1 MLTKKRIYWIVGA
14 VALLSLGLVAFLV
27 FKPDNDKYYKV
38 RKGNLEVVIT
48 SKGELNGEK
57 YTEINMPDLLCNQ
70 ELRVWQYK
78 ITDLIQEGKTV
89 KKGDYIA
96 RLDQSQLMSMMQDIV
111 KQKEKVDA
119 DLRNLALDSAV
130 NLTAKREDI
139 SNALLDLEYLKIDL
153 EQSKYESEAYQRQTQ
168 MSYQKSEIALDK
180 KRRDYLL
187 ERNRLKIQVSR
198 AQSNVR
204 EFQDRINKYQE
215 ALASTVIKAPD
226 NGIVMFAK
234 DYNGKTYGKDTE
246 VNIWRPLIGTLPD
259 MSEVVTE
266 CYIRE
271 IDISKIALNDS
282 VRIKIDA
289 LPDKVFHGKV
299 VKIAN
304 IGEDHKDF
312 DMKVFKVR
320 IKIDQSDPQMKPG
333 MTANNDIIIGSYRDQ
348 LLVPMKAVFSKNG
361 KPVVYLKDG
370 RGIVEKEIN
379 LTADNGNFG
388 VVDNGLEVGDL
399 ILMYQPEEFKP
410 AAKITAKTE

>member
-1 MLTKKRIYWIVGA
+1 MLTKKRIYWISGA
-14 VALLSLGLVAFLV
+14 AAVLCLGVLAFLLL
-27 FKPDNDKYYKV
+27 KPDSEKYYKV
-38 RKGNLEVVIT
+38 RKGNLEVIIT

-78 ITDLIQEGKTV
+78 ITDVIQEGKTV
-89 KKGDYIA
+89 KKGDYVA
-96 RLDQSQLMSMMQDIV
+96 RLDQSQLMSMMQDV
-111 KQKEKVDA
+111 TNQKEKMDA
-119 DLRNLALDSAV
+119 DLRNQMLDSAV
-130 NLTAKREDI
+130 SLTSRREAI
-139 SNALLDLEYLKIDL
+139 SNALLDLDYLKIDL
-153 EQSKYESEAYQRQTQ
+153 EQSKFESEAYQRKTQ
-168 MSYQKSEIALDK
+168 MNFQKSEIALEK
-180 KRRDYLL
+180 LRRDYLL

-198 AQSNVR
+198 AQANVQQ
-204 EFQDRINKYQE
+204 FQQRIDKYQE
-215 ALASTVIKAPD
+215 ALASTVIKAPE

-259 MSEVVTE
+259 MSEVITE

-271 IDISKIALNDS
+271 IDIAKISLNDS

-304 IGEDHKDF
+304 VGEDHKDF

-320 IKIDQSDPQMKPG
+320 IKFDHSDPQMKPG

-370 RGIVEKEIN
+370 HSILEKEIK
-379 LTADNGNFG
+379 LAADNGSFG
-388 VVDNGLEVGDL
+388 IAENGLQAGDL
-399 ILMYQPEEFKP
+399 ILMVQPDEFKP
-410 AAKITAKTE
+410 VQPSAEKAN

>member
-1 MLTKKRIYWIVGA
+1 MLTKKRIYWISGA
-14 VALLSLGLVAFLV
+14 AAVLCLGVLAFLLL
-27 FKPDNDKYYKV
+27 KPDSEKYYKV
-38 RKGNLEVVIT
+38 RKGNLEVIIT

-78 ITDLIQEGKTV
+78 ITDVIQEGKTV
-89 KKGDYIA
+89 KKGDYVA
-96 RLDQSQLMSMMQDIV
+96 RLDQSQLMSMMQDV
-111 KQKEKVDA
+111 TNQKEKMDA
-119 DLRNLALDSAV
+119 DLRNQMLDSAV
-130 NLTAKREDI
+130 SLTSRREAI
-139 SNALLDLEYLKIDL
+139 SNALLDLDYLKIDL
-153 EQSKYESEAYQRQTQ
+153 EQSKFESEAYQRKTQ
-168 MSYQKSEIALDK
+168 MNFQKSEIALEK
-180 KRRDYLL
+180 LRRDYLL

-198 AQSNVR
+198 AQANVQQ
-204 EFQDRINKYQE
+204 FQQRIDKYQE
-215 ALASTVIKAPD
+215 ALASTVIKAPE

-259 MSEVVTE
+259 MSEVITE

-271 IDISKIALNDS
+271 IDIAKISLNDS

-304 IGEDHKDF
+304 VGEDHKDF

-320 IKIDQSDPQMKPG
+320 IKFDHSDPQMKPG

-370 RGIVEKEIN
+370 HSILEKEIK
-379 LTADNGNFG
+379 LAADNGSFG
-388 VVDNGLEVGDL
+388 IAENGLQAGDL
-399 ILMYQPEEFKP
+399 ILMVQPDEFKP
-410 AAKITAKTE
+410 VQPPAEMAN